1 MPGQFDR
8 QSESINLDRDF
19 PQIADITGVVEIY
32 PSFGGPQREV
42 RPFTKSS
49 LPGGYVHCN
58 SSVCNNGGVA
68 LGDMFRDMLSE
79 KVRDKQTE
87 GKKSKFCHGYEK
99 MGRGQRRDCKTTL
112 VRIEVQI
119 KYKEPETVKVE

>member
-8 QSESINLDRDF
+8 QSQSINLDRDF
-19 PQIADITGVVEIY
+19 PQIAEISGVVEIY

-42 RPFTKSS
+42 RPFTKSN
-49 LPGGYVHCN
+49 LPGGLVPCN

-68 LGDMFRDMLSE
+68 LGDMFRELLSE
-79 KVRDKQTE
+79 MVRSKQTE
-87 GKKSKFCHGYEK
+87 GKKSKFCYGYEN

-112 VRIEVQI
+112 VRIAVQI
-119 KYKEPETVKVE
+119 KYKELETEKVE